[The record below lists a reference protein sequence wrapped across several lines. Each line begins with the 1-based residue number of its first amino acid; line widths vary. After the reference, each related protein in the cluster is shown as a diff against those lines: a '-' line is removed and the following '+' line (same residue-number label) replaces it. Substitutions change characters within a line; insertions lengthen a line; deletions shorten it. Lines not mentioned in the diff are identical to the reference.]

1 MPRCNIREE
10 NPAKY
15 AQVKAEQEKLRA
27 ECSQSSSITLA
38 RLCPYCGH
46 KIEILSRGTHGYAFT
61 KCPNCGENVGF
72 PPVSFRFEVYP
83 MSRTILNFRG

>member
-46 KIEILSRGTHGYAFT
+46 KIELRGECRIPASII
-61 KCPNCGENVGF
+61 
-72 PPVSFRFEVYP
+72 SFGMKP
-83 MSRTILNFRG
+83 LK

>member
-1 MPRCNIREE
+1 MPRYNIREE

-27 ECSQSSSITLA
+27 ECSQSSSMTLA

-72 PPVSFRFEVYP
+72 PHVSFR
-83 MSRTILNFRG
+83 LA

>member
-1 MPRCNIREE
+1 MPRYNIREE

-27 ECSQSSSITLA
+27 ECSQSSSMTLA

-46 KIEILSRGTHGYAFT
+46 KIEILSRG
-61 KCPNCGENVGF
+61 
-72 PPVSFRFEVYP
+72 P
-83 MSRTILNFRG
+83 MDTLLPSVQIAERT

>member
-1 MPRCNIREE
+1 MSKRYFRKRDPNC
-10 NPAKY
+10 
-15 AQVKAEQEKLRA
+15 KAEDTEWIEMTGREYYRFVTAPENKRRFFM
-27 ECSQSSSITLA
+27 TLA

-72 PPVSFRFEVYP
+72 PPVSFR
-83 MSRTILNFRG
+83 LA

>member
-61 KCPNCGENVGF
+61 KCHEQAKWRGECRI
-72 PPVSFRFEVYP
+72 PASIISFSMKP
-83 MSRTILNFRG
+83 LK